1 MKTSADGMLVT
12 IRVWPAPRAIC
23 ESLLLQHRES
33 GGSSL
38 LLRAIRAAK
47 RWHHADIR
55 PLVEELAS
63 EPAVQLRS
71 LKWVVWVCSLV
82 ELVQF
87 CESE

>member
-23 ESLLLQHRES
+23 